1 MAESRLPP
9 AERDQILAEMGQ
21 FLKGIQGIV
30 TAANGR
36 MPKASKL
43 PLKPSV
49 WAWRPDVEPAIM
61 MKLPL
66 PFKQMGMSAHRDFD
80 AIAQAEVA
88 SQTVQR
94 LCSIMSGCTSCHEL
108 YRFSAK

>member
-1 MAESRLPP
+1 
-9 AERDQILAEMGQ
+9 
-21 FLKGIQGIV
+21 
-30 TAANGR
+30 

-80 AIAQAEVA
+80 AIADGIAQAEVG

-94 LCSIMSGCTSCHEL
+94 LRSIMSGCTSCHEL